1 MSSNNRAPLFLCVA
15 PSGLE
20 PALSQFRS
28 AMGGRPFDLFDKGS
42 GGQPDFSGRRAVVDL
57 GGWGTR
63 QETTEAVAAGVE
75 LWHVLGY
82 GLDHVDLEYLLR
94 NGVTVAHTP
103 GSCSAISLAEHAMM
117 LMLNCARQMKEQAA
131 NLRVGEFWHPWTSEL
146 AGKRLLL
153 LGVGASGKEL
163 ATRAAAFQMEVVGV
177 DVAIDD
183 DGAYQKIGISSVS
196 PPDALSDLL
205 PTADFVSLH
214 LPLTAE
220 TRHIIDGEALSRLKP
235 SAIVINVARGALI
248 DQQAL
253 LEALNA
259 GQLAAAGLD
268 VFEDEVPGHSPEIA
282 DHPHVIATPHTA
294 GVVFETA
301 QRRSEL
307 VVDNLMRL
315 QRGEPILHTVSL
327 KDDFLVA
334 APPGAGGP
342 AHN

>member
-235 SAIVINVARGALI
+235 SAIVINVARGAFNRPTGAARGVERRSTGRSWSRCLRRRGAGPQPG
-248 DQQAL
+248 DRRPPSCNRHASHCRGRLRNGAKAFRARRRQPDAL
-253 LEALNA
+253 ATRRA
-259 GQLAAAGLD
+259 DLAHRVAERRLSCRRAAG
-268 VFEDEVPGHSPEIA
+268 
-282 DHPHVIATPHTA
+282 
-294 GVVFETA
+294 
-301 QRRSEL
+301 RR
-307 VVDNLMRL
+307 
-315 QRGEPILHTVSL
+315 
-327 KDDFLVA
+327 
-334 APPGAGGP
+334 GP

>member
-28 AMGGRPFDLFDKGS
+28 AMDGRPFDLFDKAN
-42 GGQPDFSGRRAVVDL
+42 GGKPDFSGRRAVVDL

-131 NLRVGEFWHPWTSEL
+131 NLRAGEFWHPWTSEL

-183 DGAYQKIGISSVS
+183 DSAYRKIGISSVS

-214 LPLTAE
+214 LPLTVE
-220 TRHIIDGEALSRLKP
+220 TRHIIDSEALSRLKP

-268 VFEDEVPGHSPEIA
+268 VFEDEVPGHGPEIA

-315 QRGEPILHTVSL
+315 QRGEPILHTVSQ
-327 KDDFLVA
+327 KDDFLA
-334 APPGAGGP
+334 TAPPGAGGP
-342 AHN
+342 AHK